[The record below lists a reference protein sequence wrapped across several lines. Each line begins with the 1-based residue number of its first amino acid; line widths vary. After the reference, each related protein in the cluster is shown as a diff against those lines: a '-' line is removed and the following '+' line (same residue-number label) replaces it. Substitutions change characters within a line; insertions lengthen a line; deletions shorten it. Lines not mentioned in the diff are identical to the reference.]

1 MKGYAPGLLGRT
13 ITDIP
18 EIRTAINS
26 VAERV
31 AAVPWSHVR
40 TTPDGSYKPLQGPV
54 HNALAL
60 RPNPFNTPQS
70 NMTLV
75 VTRMLLYNNAYI
87 LPEWDDTGNLKWL
100 WPLPFATHEVV
111 TKDNGDVFVK
121 FAGIAGPYEFPWTDI
136 VHLQRFPTGKGG
148 ISRQATSNYETVL
161 NAIQQQAVID
171 AANSNKLN
179 VLLQP
184 NKKMKSGVSKAELE
198 QFKRDYLTVE
208 NTTGIGVL
216 PDDYAVITGIT
227 PKSVP
232 LNVQMLEIIT
242 RALYT
247 YFGTSPQIVNMT
259 ATEQEFTQFVD
270 GTIKPIVYQIEQEFT
285 YKLCSMK
292 EIAHGQRIQA
302 NLIDLEIANIR
313 DKTQFLK
320 EMTFAGMISPNEGR
334 LLMGL
339 PRGDKS
345 LDRIQQSK
353 NFTTLG
359 PGNYE
364 VKGGEDKNDGTD
376 DAAQENGA

>member
-1 MKGYAPGLLGRT
+1 MMKGYAPGLLGRT
-13 ITDIP
+13 ITEIP

-26 VAERV
+26 IAERV
-31 AAVPWSHVR
+31 ASVPWSHARVS
-40 TTPDGSYKPLQGPV
+40 PDGSYQALQGPI
-54 HNALAL
+54 HNALSI

-87 LPEWDDTGNLKWL
+87 LPEWDEGGNLKWL
-100 WPLPFATHEVV
+100 WPLPFAYHDIV
-111 TKDNGDVFVK
+111 TKEDGRAYIR
-121 FAGIAGPYEFPWTDI
+121 FAGMAGGYEFPWTDI
-136 VHLQRFPTGKGG
+136 IHLQRFPTGKAGVN
-148 ISRQATSNYETVL
+148 RQATTNYETIL
-161 NAIQQQAVID
+161 NAIEQQAVID

-179 VLLQP
+179 ILLQP
-184 NKKMKSGVSKAELE
+184 TKQFKSAQAKAELE
-198 QFKRDYLTVE
+198 TFKQDYLTVE
-208 NTTGIGVL
+208 NTTGYGVL
-216 PDDYAVITGIT
+216 PYDYSVIKDVS
-227 PKSVP
+227 PKNVP
-232 LNVQMLEIIT
+232 LNVEMLNT
-242 RALYT
+242 VVGALYA
-247 YFGTSPQIVNMT
+247 YFGTSQKIVNMT
-259 ATEQEFTQFVD
+259 ATEQEFIQYVD

-285 YKLCSMK
+285 YKLCSLK

-345 LDRIQQSK
+345 LDKIQQSK

-359 PGNYE
+359 AGNYE
-364 VKGGEDKNDGTD
+364 VKGGEDAKDGSAGDT
-376 DAAQENGA
+376 EKV